1 MFAVEAGTRV
11 SDIVIRP
18 VRVEDAQAM
27 YDAVRESIPELV
39 QWMPWCHQDY
49 SLQEAKSW
57 LRTQVQAFNERRW
70 FEFAILDPGGEYLG
84 QCGLNQMDDAN
95 RRCNLG
101 YWVRSGVTGQGI
113 APRAVLMTRDWAF
126 EHTALARIEVVI
138 ALGNHRSVRV
148 AEKSGAF
155 REGVARKRLLLHGVH
170 EDAVMFSFVRPD
182 RAGPT

>member
-1 MFAVEAGTRV
+1 MFATEAISRIP
-11 SDIVIRP
+11 DIVLRP
-18 VRVEDAQAM
+18 CRVEDAQGM
-27 YDAVRESIPELV
+27 YGAVRESIPELV

-70 FEFAILDPGGEYLG
+70 YQFAILDPAGEYPG
-84 QCGLNQMDDAN
+84 QCGLNQMDEAN

-101 YWVRSGVTGQGI
+101 YRVRSDVAGQGV

-126 EHTALARIEVVI
+126 EHTALVRIEVVI
-138 ALGNHRSVRV
+138 AVGNHRSVRV

-155 REGVARKRLLLHGVH
+155 REGVLRKRLLLHGAY
-170 EDAVMFSFVRPD
+170 EDAVMFSFVRP
-182 RAGPT
+182 